1 MVKFPTLEVMTSMA
15 AHKISDAV
23 IRRLPGYYRYLR
35 ELEKVGITRI
45 SSQELGARM
54 GLTASQI
61 RQDINCFGT
70 LGQQGYGYNVSDL
83 RSHIGSI
90 LGLDS
95 DHSVVIVGAGN
106 IGQAVACYPGF
117 SSRGFKPVAM
127 FDVRPE
133 LIGSTISGIP
143 VLDSNDMVAYLK
155 EHPVSIGVI
164 ATPSRAAQQAA
175 QALVD
180 GGVRAIWN
188 FAPMDLK
195 VPANVAINNVHLTDS
210 LLVLTYRLH
219 QMELSEDGDKN

>member
-1 MVKFPTLEVMTSMA
+1 MA

-35 ELEKVGITRI
+35 ELEKIGITRI

-90 LGLDS
+90 LGLDTP
-95 DHSVVIVGAGN
+95 HSMVIVGAGN
-106 IGQAVACYPGF
+106 IGQAVAWYPGF
-117 SSRGFKPVAM
+117 SQRGFEPVAM
-127 FDVRPE
+127 FDVKPE
-133 LIGSTISGIP
+133 LIGTVIRGVP
-143 VLDSNDMVAYLK
+143 VYDTQDLVSFLK
-155 EHPVSIGVI
+155 EHPVRIGVI

-180 GGVRAIWN
+180 GGVHAIWN

-195 VPANVAINNVHLTDS
+195 VPENVAINNVHLTDS

-219 QMELSEDGDKN
+219 QMELNESAGEADTQA

>member
-1 MVKFPTLEVMTSMA
+1 MA

-35 ELEKVGITRI
+35 ELEKIGITRI

-83 RSHIGSI
+83 RGHIGSI
-90 LGLDS
+90 LGLDTP
-95 DHSVVIVGAGN
+95 HSMVIVGAGN
-106 IGQAVACYPGF
+106 IGQAVAWYPGF
-117 SSRGFKPVAM
+117 SQRGFEPVAM
-127 FDVRPE
+127 FDVKPE
-133 LIGSTISGIP
+133 LIGTVIRGVP
-143 VLDSNDMVAYLK
+143 VYDTQDLVSFLK
-155 EHPVSIGVI
+155 EHPVRIGVI

-195 VPANVAINNVHLTDS
+195 VPENVAINNVHLTDS

-219 QMELSEDGDKN
+219 QMELNESVGETDTQA